1 MKRRISKFTSSNQ
14 KLSNENGLTV
24 HSKEH
29 HSLPSLAGNSI
40 NMMESKD
47 EILNKIHVEEVK
59 SNLNENFSNNSS
71 TTQQLSVVSRK
82 ISSSELKQI
91 KSIPIKIENEKN
103 ENIIKEPVQVTPL
116 KLSIT
121 ENQVNFKNSE
131 CVNQSNALNSL
142 QTEIFK
148 EKTSNQ
154 NLIKINDRLQVNEEH
169 ASNNKNDKIKI
180 VQNGDE
186 ICINIG
192 ENIEI
197 FTNITNDRK
206 VISLSPQVNRKVS
219 NKQKKI
225 SLPPESLNQKS
236 NEIIGKNML

>member
-1 MKRRISKFTSSNQ
+1 
-14 KLSNENGLTV
+14 
-24 HSKEH
+24 
-29 HSLPSLAGNSI
+29 
-40 NMMESKD
+40 MESKD

-59 SNLNENFSNNSS
+59 SNLNENFNNNSP

-148 EKTSNQ
+148 EKTSDQ

>member
-1 MKRRISKFTSSNQ
+1 
-14 KLSNENGLTV
+14 
-24 HSKEH
+24 
-29 HSLPSLAGNSI
+29 
-40 NMMESKD
+40 MMESKD

-103 ENIIKEPVQVTPL
+103 ENIIKVQVTPL

-148 EKTSNQ
+148 EKTSDQ